1 MCMAIPSQ
9 IRSIDGSHATVE
21 CFGVSRVVN
30 LMLLSEPVAVGD
42 YVIVQAGAFA
52 MEKVEQGEALATLD
66 YLSQVLN
73 DV

>member
-9 IRSIDGSHATVE
+9 IRSIDGTNATVE

-30 LMLLSEPVAVGD
+30 LMLLAEPVAVGD

-52 MEKVEQGEALATLD
+52 MEKVEPGEALATLD

-73 DV
+73 DG